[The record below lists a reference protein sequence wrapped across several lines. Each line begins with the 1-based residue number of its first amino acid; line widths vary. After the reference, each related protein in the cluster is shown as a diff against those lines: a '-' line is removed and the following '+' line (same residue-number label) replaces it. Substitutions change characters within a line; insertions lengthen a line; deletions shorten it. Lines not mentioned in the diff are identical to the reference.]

1 VCYTKWGC
9 CTTEAVGALHRKC
22 KLEPH
27 FIGAALEGTGES
39 VEPEIGSVHSNAENS
54 VMTFGGGA

>member
-1 VCYTKWGC
+1 M
-9 CTTEAVGALHRKC
+9 GALHRKC